1 MRPLLARPRE
11 ELRDHLLRVSEL
23 SARLDEDLRLG
34 FSELARIAGLLH
46 DLGKGDAGAQERYAS
61 GKGAPGHEVVSFVV
75 AREVLEALGLPK
87 DDASLV
93 LLAILGHHQA
103 MASPAERLDQL
114 VKYGWFKGR
123 ADLEALS
130 SIISLGLG
138 RPVRVAKWPRDT
150 SELERLVA
158 ITWKEYCHRLYADLC
173 AQLRARLLTG
183 VLIAADYH
191 VASESGDPD
200 KRTRLSSE
208 LKSFFESLG
217 KLRREVGLP

>member
-1 MRPLLARPRE
+1 MSPLLARSRE
-11 ELRDHLLRVSEL
+11 ELRDHLLKVGEL
-23 SARLDEDLRLG
+23 SARLAEDLRLG
-34 FSELARIAGLLH
+34 FGELARIAGLLH

-61 GKGAPGHEVVSFVV
+61 GRGAAGHEIVSFAV

-93 LLAILGHHQA
+93 LLAILKHHQA
-103 MASPAERLDQL
+103 MTSPAERLDQL

-138 RPVRVAKWPRDT
+138 QPIRITKWPRNT
-150 SELERLVA
+150 SELEQLVA
-158 ITWKEYCHRLYADLC
+158 ITWEKYCRCLYADLG

-183 VLIAADYH
+183 ILIAADYH
-191 VASESGDPD
+191 VASKSEDPSG
-200 KRTRLSSE
+200 RNRLSAE
-208 LKSFFESLG
+208 LEHFFESLK
-217 KLRREVGLP
+217 KLRREVEIP